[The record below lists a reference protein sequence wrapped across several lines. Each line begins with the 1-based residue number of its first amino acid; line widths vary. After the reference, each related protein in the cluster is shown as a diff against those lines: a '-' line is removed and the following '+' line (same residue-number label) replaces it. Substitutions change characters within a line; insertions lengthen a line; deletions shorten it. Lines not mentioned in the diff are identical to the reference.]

1 MLKHSIS
8 TTLNPYCMNV
18 HVNVKQALARYSAV
32 WLLLLLGITPALAQ
46 QKKITGQ
53 VTDEKSK
60 TPLPGV
66 TVVIKGSNRGTA
78 TSPTGSFSID
88 AAPGETLV
96 FSFVGYT
103 PKEVPVG
110 AGAHLEV
117 TMAES
122 IGNLNEV
129 VVTGYGSQSKKDITG
144 AVATVDVKKLLS
156 APAANVGQALQGR
169 VAGVTVGTDNS
180 PGGNVMVRI
189 RGFGTINDNSPLY
202 VIDGVP
208 TKGNLNTLNLGD
220 IESTQVLKDA
230 SAASIYGSR
239 AGNGV
244 VIITTIKG
252 KAGKPKLSYDF
263 YYGTQRPGRF
273 LDLLNTQEYANLLWE
288 SRINAGNVGANGNPS
303 HAQFGNGPTPVIPDY
318 IFPEGAKEGDPR
330 VNPANYTSNIESP
343 EFRKTKWLITKA
355 NKQGTNWMDEIFDPA
370 PIQNHQLKVSGGTET
385 GRYAMS
391 LNYFNQEG
399 IMIYTGYKRYSIRAN
414 TEFNVTKAIR
424 VGENFQVAYGERVG
438 QPAGNQNEGN
448 PVSFAY
454 RMQPIIPVYDIM
466 GNFAGTK
473 GGDLDNA
480 KNPVAALYRNKDNV
494 SKELRLFGNA
504 WAEVDILKN
513 LTART
518 SIGIDYNWDNYRNY
532 TIRDIESSESASVN
546 SLSISTSYSNT
557 WTWYNTLTYRLDIG
571 SLHHFNFLLGTEA
584 IASMNDPLTT
594 GRSRFFLD
602 DLDNRYI
609 NAGNGST
616 ANNTGVYADWRLAS
630 EFGKINYGYNDKYLL
645 DFTLRRDRS
654 SRFSSL
660 HNVAYFPA
668 ASAGWR
674 ISEEPFMK
682 GNTVVND
689 LKLRVGWGQTG
700 NQEIG
705 NYNRYTTFGTNPA
718 TSFYDLNGS
727 RSSALQGYELTQ
739 FGNPDAK
746 WETTTSTNIG
756 LDATMLKGKLG
767 FTVDVYQR
775 KTSDMLFP
783 VEIQYTQGQATNP
796 FRNIATMMNRGIE
809 LGINF
814 GSDAMKGD
822 FTYDLGINFSAYKNE
837 VEKTDGNANT
847 RYFGF
852 TTRLPAM
859 TVTQAGHPIS
869 SFFGYV
875 IDGIFQ
881 TDDEA
886 QKAPPQFG
894 GGANNKAGQFHFRDV
909 NGDNKIDASDRTI
922 IGSPHPD
929 FTYGFNAQ
937 VNYKNFGLT
946 IFAQG
951 VQGNDIFNYVR
962 YWTDFPTFAGN
973 RSREMLE
980 NSWRPGKTDATLP
993 QLRSNDVISSNPSS
1007 YYVENGS
1014 YLRFKNIQL
1023 SYNLPQ
1029 SLLKRFGIE
1038 QLRVYLQG
1046 QNLWTITNYTGLDPE
1061 INLRNYDPNNDRH
1074 MDVDEGAYPMA
1085 KVYLIGANLSF

>member
-1 MLKHSIS
+1 
-8 TTLNPYCMNV
+8 MNV
-18 HVNVKQALARYSAV
+18 HVKPRHAQRTALL
-32 WLLLLLGITPALAQ
+32 WLLLLLGAAPAIAQ
-46 QKKITGQ
+46 QKKITGT

-66 TVVIKGSNRGTA
+66 TVVVKGSNRGTA
-78 TSPTGSFSID
+78 TTPTGTFSLD
-88 AAPGETLV
+88 AASGETLV
-96 FSFVGYT
+96 FSFVGYSS
-103 PKEVPVG
+103 KEVPVG
-110 AGAHLEV
+110 AGGQLSVTLE
-117 TMAES
+117 EN

-156 APAANVGQALQGR
+156 TPAANVGQALQGR

-180 PGGNVMVRI
+180 PGGNVSVRI

-230 SAASIYGSR
+230 SASSIYGSR

-244 VIITTIKG
+244 VIITTVKG

-263 YYGTQRPGRF
+263 YYGTQRPGKF
-273 LDLLNTQEYANLLWE
+273 LDLLNTEEYASLLWE
-288 SRINAGNVGANGNPS
+288 SRINAGNVGANGNPT
-303 HAQFGNGPTPVIPDY
+303 HAQFGNGATPVIPDY
-318 IFPEGAKEGDPR
+318 IFPEGAMEGDPR
-330 VNPANYTSNIESP
+330 VNPANYTQNIESP
-343 EFRKTKWLITKA
+343 DFRKTKWLITKA
-355 NKQGTNWMDEIFDPA
+355 NKAGTNWMDEIFDPA
-370 PIQNHQLKVSGGTET
+370 PMQNHQLKISGGSEA

-391 LNYFNQEG
+391 MNYFNQQG

-414 TEFNVTKAIR
+414 TEFNVSKAIR
-424 VGENFQVAYGERVG
+424 VGENFQVAYGERIG

-480 KNPVAALYRNKDNV
+480 KNPVAALYRNKDNIT
-494 SKELRLFGNA
+494 KELRLFGNA
-504 WAEVDILKN
+504 WAEVDVLKN

-518 SIGIDYNWDNYRNY
+518 SIGVDFNWNNYKNY
-532 TIRDIESSESASVN
+532 VIRDIESSESASVN
-546 SLSISTSYSNT
+546 SLSISTAYSNT
-557 WTWYNTLTYRLDIG
+557 WTWYNTLTYRLDLG
-571 SLHHFNFLLGTEA
+571 AMHHFNILAGTEA
-584 IASMNDPLTT
+584 IGSMNDPLTT

-602 DLDNRYI
+602 DLDNRFLD
-609 NAGNGST
+609 AGNGST
-616 ANNTGVYADWRLAS
+616 ATNSGVYGDWRLAS
-630 EFGKINYGYNDKYLL
+630 EFGKINYSLGEKYLA

-654 SRFSSL
+654 SRFSKQN
-660 HNVAYFPA
+660 NVALFPA
-668 ASAGWR
+668 VSAGWR

-682 GNTVVND
+682 FSTAFDD
-689 LKLRVGWGQTG
+689 LKLRAGWGKTG

-705 NYNRYTTFGTNPA
+705 NYTPYTTYGTNPA
-718 TSFYDLNGS
+718 TSFYDLNGA
-727 RSSALQGYELTQ
+727 RSSALQGYELNQ
-739 FGNPDAK
+739 FGNPKAK

-775 KTSDMLFP
+775 TTSDMLFP
-783 VEIQYTQGQATNP
+783 VEIQFTQGVATNP
-796 FRNIATMMNRGIE
+796 FRNIASMRNRGIE
-809 LGINF
+809 LGINY
-814 GSDAMKGD
+814 GSNAMKGD
-822 FTYDLGINFSAYKNE
+822 LSYDFGVNFSTYKNE
-837 VEKTDGNANT
+837 VLKTDGNANT

-852 TTRLPAM
+852 STRLPPM
-859 TVTQAGHPIS
+859 TVTQAGYPIS

-886 QKAPPQFG
+886 SKAPAQFG

-909 NGDNKIDASDRTI
+909 NGDNKIDANDRTI

-937 VNYKNFGLT
+937 VNYKQFGLT
-946 IFAQG
+946 VFAQG
-951 VQGNDIFNYVR
+951 VQGNQIFNYVR

-973 RSREMLE
+973 RSRRMLE
-980 NSWRPGKTDATLP
+980 DSWRPGKTDAKLP
-993 QLRSNDVISSNPSS
+993 QPRSNDVISSSPST
-1007 YYVENGS
+1007 YYLENGS
-1014 YLRFKNIQL
+1014 YMRIKNIQL
-1023 SYNLPQ
+1023 SYNLPERF
-1029 SLLKRFGIE
+1029 LKRFGIGSF
-1038 QLRVYLQG
+1038 RVYVQG
-1046 QNLWTITNYTGLDPE
+1046 QNLFTFSGYTGLDPE

-1074 MDVDEGAYPMA
+1074 MGVDEGAYPMA
-1085 KVYLIGANLSF
+1085 KVYLVGANVSF

>member
-1 MLKHSIS
+1 
-8 TTLNPYCMNV
+8 MNV
-18 HVNVKQALARYSAV
+18 RVHLRLPRRAAI
-32 WLLLLLGITPALAQ
+32 WLLLLLGVPAFAQ
-46 QKKITGQ
+46 QKKITGT
-53 VTDEKSK
+53 VTDEKSQ

-66 TVVIKGSNRGTA
+66 TVVVKGTNRGTA
-78 TSPTGSFSID
+78 TTPAGTFSIEASPD
-88 AAPGETLV
+88 ATLV
-96 FSFVGYT
+96 FSFVGYA

-110 AGAHLEV
+110 SSTVLNVALS
-117 TMAES
+117 ES
-122 IGNLNEV
+122 VGNLNEV

-202 VIDGVP
+202 IIDGVP

-230 SAASIYGSR
+230 SASSIYGAR

-244 VIITTIKG
+244 VIITTLKG
-252 KAGKPKLSYDF
+252 KLGKPKLSYDF
-263 YYGTQRPGRF
+263 YYGTQRPGKF
-273 LDLLNTQEYANLLWE
+273 LDLLNTQEYADLLWE
-288 SRINAGNVGANGNPS
+288 SRINAGNVAGNGNPT
-303 HAQFGNGPTPVIPDY
+303 HAQFGNGPSPVIPDY
-318 IFPEGAKEGDPR
+318 IFPEGAMEGDPR
-330 VNPANYTSNIESP
+330 VDPANYTTDIESP
-343 EFRKTKWLITKA
+343 EFRKSKWLITRA
-355 NKQGTNWMDEIFDPA
+355 NKAGTNWMDEIFDPA
-370 PIQNHQLKVSGGTET
+370 PIQNHQLKVSGGSESA
-385 GRYAMS
+385 RYAMS
-391 LNYFNQEG
+391 LNYFNQDG
-399 IMIYTGYKRYSIRAN
+399 ILIHTGYKRYSVRAN
-414 TEFNVTKAIR
+414 TEFNVSKAIR
-424 VGENFQVAYGERVG
+424 VGENFQVAYGERIG

-448 PVSFAY
+448 PISFAY

-504 WAEVDILKN
+504 WAEVDIIPN

-518 SIGIDYNWDNYRNY
+518 SIGVDFNWNNYKNY

-546 SLSISTSYSNT
+546 SLSISTAYSNT
-557 WTWYNTLTYRLDIG
+557 WTWYNTLTYRLHLSDI
-571 SLHHFNFLLGTEA
+571 HHFNFLLGTEA
-584 IASMNDPLTT
+584 IGSMNDPLTT

-602 DLDNRYI
+602 DRDNRFLD
-609 NAGNGST
+609 AGNGST
-616 ANNTGVYADWRLAS
+616 ATNSGVYSDWRLAS
-630 EFGKINYGYNDKYLL
+630 EFGKINYNYNEKYLV

-654 SRFSSL
+654 SRFSKNQ
-660 HNVAYFPA
+660 NVAYFPA

-682 GNTVVND
+682 SVTAIND
-689 LKLRVGWGQTG
+689 LKLRIGWGRTG

-705 NYNRYTTFGTNPA
+705 NYTPYTTFGTNPA

-727 RSSALQGYELTQ
+727 NSSALQGYELNQ

-756 LDATMLKGKLG
+756 LDATLIKGKLALA
-767 FTVDVYQR
+767 VDLYQR
-775 KTSDMLFP
+775 KTTDMLFP
-783 VEIQYTQGQATNP
+783 IEIQYTQGQATNP
-796 FRNIATMMNRGIE
+796 FRNIATMVNKGIE
-809 LGINF
+809 LGLNF
-814 GSDAMKGD
+814 SNDAIRGD
-822 FTYDLGINFSAYKNE
+822 LTYDLGVNFSAYKNE
-837 VEKTDGNANT
+837 VEKTDGNPNT

-881 TDDEA
+881 SDDDA
-886 QKAPPQFG
+886 SKAPPQFG
-894 GGANNKAGQFHFRDV
+894 GGANNKAGQFRFRDV
-909 NGDNKIDASDRTI
+909 NGDNKIDANDRTI

-929 FTYGFNAQ
+929 FTYGINAQ
-937 VNYKNFGLT
+937 VNYKQFGLT
-946 IFAQG
+946 LFAQG
-951 VQGNDIFNYVR
+951 VQGNEIFNYVR

-973 RSREMLE
+973 RSRRMLE
-980 NSWRPGKTDATLP
+980 DSWRPGKTDAKLP
-993 QLRSNDVISSNPSS
+993 QLRSNDVISSNPST
-1007 YYVENGS
+1007 YYLEDGS
-1014 YLRFKNIQL
+1014 YLRIKNIQL
-1023 SYNLPQ
+1023 SYNLPE
-1029 SLLKRFGIE
+1029 SLLKRWGIE
-1038 QLRVYLQG
+1038 RVRVYVQG
-1046 QNLWTITNYTGLDPE
+1046 QNLFTFTSYTGLDPE

-1074 MDVDEGAYPMA
+1074 MGVDEGAYPVA
-1085 KVYLIGANLSF
+1085 KVYLVGANLSF

>member
-1 MLKHSIS
+1 
-8 TTLNPYCMNV
+8 MNV
-18 HVNVKQALARYSAV
+18 PVNVKLRLPRCSSLL
-32 WLLLLLGITPALAQ
+32 WLLLLLGAAPAVAQ
-46 QKKITGQ
+46 QKITGK
-53 VTDEKSK
+53 VADEKSK
-60 TPLPGV
+60 TALPGV
-66 TVVIKGSNRGTA
+66 TVVVKGTNRGTA
-78 TSPTGSFSID
+78 TSPSGAFAIEAKS
-88 AAPGETLV
+88 GEVLL
-96 FSFVGYT
+96 FSFIGYNT
-103 PKEVPVG
+103 KEVTVG
-110 AGAHLEV
+110 SSTDLNVAL
-117 TMAES
+117 AEN

-156 APAANVGQALQGR
+156 TPAANVGQALQGR

-230 SAASIYGSR
+230 SASSIYGSR

-244 VIITTIKG
+244 VIITTLKG
-252 KAGKPKLSYDF
+252 KPGKPKLSYDF
-263 YYGTQRPGRF
+263 YYGTQRPGKF
-273 LDLLNTQEYANLLWE
+273 LDLLNTQEYADLLWE
-288 SRINAGNVGANGNPS
+288 SRINAGNVSNGNPK
-303 HAQFGNGPTPVIPDY
+303 HAQFGNGPKPVIPDY
-318 IFPEGAKEGDPR
+318 IFPEGAMEGDPR

-343 EFRKTKWLITKA
+343 DFRKTKWLITKA
-355 NKQGTNWMDEIFDPA
+355 NKQGTDWMDEIFDPA
-370 PIQNHQLKVSGGTET
+370 PIQNHQLKVSGGSET

-391 LNYFNQEG
+391 VNYFNQQG
-399 IMIYTGYKRYSIRAN
+399 IMIYTGYKRYSVRAN
-414 TEFNVTKAIR
+414 TEFSVSKAIR
-424 VGENFQVAYGERVG
+424 VGENFQIAYGERIG

-480 KNPVAALYRNKDNV
+480 KNPVAALYRNKDNI
-494 SKELRLFGNA
+494 SKEMRLFGNG

-518 SIGIDYNWDNYRNY
+518 SIGVDYNWNNYRNY

-546 SLSISTSYSNT
+546 SLAISTAYGNT
-557 WTWYNTLTYRLDIG
+557 WTWYNTLTYRLDL
-571 SLHHFNFLLGTEA
+571 SSMHHFNFLLGTEA
-584 IASMNDPLTT
+584 ISSMNDPLTT

-609 NAGNGST
+609 DAGNGST
-616 ANNTGVYADWRLAS
+616 ATNTGVYSDWRLAS
-630 EFGKINYGYNDKYLL
+630 EFGKINYGYNDKYLV

-654 SRFSSL
+654 SRFSQQ

-668 ASAGWR
+668 VSAGWR
-674 ISEEPFMK
+674 VSEEPFMK
-682 GNTVVND
+682 SISAIND

-705 NYNRYTTFGTNPA
+705 NYNRFTTFGTNP
-718 TSFYDLNGS
+718 TNSFYDLNGS
-727 RSSALQGYELTQ
+727 RSSALQGYELSQ
-739 FGNPDAK
+739 FGNPNAK

-767 FTVDVYQR
+767 IVTDVYQR

-814 GSDAMKGD
+814 SNDAMKGD
-822 FTYDLGINFSAYKNE
+822 LTYDLGINFSTYKNE
-837 VEKTDGNANT
+837 VQKTDGNANT

-859 TVTQAGHPIS
+859 TVTQAGQPIS

-881 TDDEA
+881 SDDEA
-886 QKAPPQFG
+886 LKAPPQFG

-909 NGDNKIDASDRTI
+909 NGDSKIDANDRTI
-922 IGSPHPD
+922 IGNPHPD

-946 IFAQG
+946 VFAQG
-951 VQGNDIFNYVR
+951 VQGNQIFNYVR
-962 YWTDFPTFAGN
+962 YWTDFPTFGGN

-980 NSWRPGKTDATLP
+980 DSWRPGKTDAKLP
-993 QLRSNDVISSNPSS
+993 QLRSNDVISSNPST
-1007 YYVENGS
+1007 YYIENGS

-1023 SYNLPQ
+1023 SYNLPE
-1029 SLLKRFGIE
+1029 SLLKRFGIS
-1038 QLRVYLQG
+1038 QFRIYIQG
-1046 QNLWTITNYTGLDPE
+1046 QNLWTITPYTGLDPE

-1074 MDVDEGAYPMA
+1074 MGVDEGAYPLA
-1085 KVYLIGANLSF
+1085 KVYLVGANLSF